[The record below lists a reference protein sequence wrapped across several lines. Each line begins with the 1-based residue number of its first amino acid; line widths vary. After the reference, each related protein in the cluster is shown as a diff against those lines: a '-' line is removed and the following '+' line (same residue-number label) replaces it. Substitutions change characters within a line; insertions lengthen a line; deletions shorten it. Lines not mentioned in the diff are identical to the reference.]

1 MAESR
6 DGRSAAAIG
15 RDVAPVSA
23 DGASSLLLSPFPQ
36 LQVPKLEP
44 DSCVPSQQVHV
55 KPKFEP
61 KVKPRPGARAK
72 LQEQQQQTGIG
83 RSSSV
88 TAQAS
93 NGVGNGAS
101 STAAAAKEEKK
112 EILSLQE
119 KLLETAVF
127 LTPKEGPR
135 DEDGAAIMGE
145 DSGGSRRKL
154 KHESVAAKDEP
165 ILLAARVKAEDLPS
179 SSSLLDSDQGGEEED
194 PVVREI
200 DLFLSPTVDGG
211 ESQLYLLQYPLRPAW
226 RPYGLEERCQEVRV
240 KPQQSKLEVDL
251 VVDTTGENYDTE
263 RESHLQITKQTL
275 TSSRVALNTNYAVG
289 VLRRGQLHLNPI
301 KAVVQ
306 LRPSM
311 KYIDD
316 ADVAKKKQNR
326 EAGITDGDDEEM
338 VEAEASESKSELT
351 LLQVCISDLFTCRLG
366 LNVSG
371 DHVDVVTN
379 VLGFVAI
386 GFDRGKCMLLL

>member
-6 DGRSAAAIG
+6 DGRIAAAIG
-15 RDVAPVSA
+15 RDVAPAAAAAAA

-61 KVKPRPGARAK
+61 KVKPRPGVRAK
-72 LQEQQQQTGIG
+72 LQEQQQQTGNG

-88 TAQAS
+88 RVQAS

-119 KLLETAVF
+119 KLLETAVY

-200 DLFLSPTVDGG
+200 DLFLSPTVDEG
-211 ESQLYLLQYPLRPAW
+211 ESQVCVLLMLLLLSLPSFLPPLKPEQFAIRSISLKMDLSPGLQLYLLQYPLRPAW
-226 RPYGLEERCQEVRV
+226 RPYGLEERCQEV
-240 KPQQSKLEVDL
+240 KHLHLHLLFEFCSFSY
-251 VVDTTGENYDTE
+251 TNYCCCNNCSCCVAANC
-263 RESHLQITKQTL
+263 RES
-275 TSSRVALNTNYAVG
+275 
-289 VLRRGQLHLNPI
+289 
-301 KAVVQ
+301 
-306 LRPSM
+306 
-311 KYIDD
+311 
-316 ADVAKKKQNR
+316 
-326 EAGITDGDDEEM
+326 
-338 VEAEASESKSELT
+338 
-351 LLQVCISDLFTCRLG
+351 
-366 LNVSG
+366 
-371 DHVDVVTN
+371 VT
-379 VLGFVAI
+379 
-386 GFDRGKCMLLL
+386 

>member
-6 DGRSAAAIG
+6 DGQSAAAIG

-127 LTPKEGPR
+127 LTPKEGPQ

-165 ILLAARVKAEDLPS
+165 ILLAARVKAEHLPS

-211 ESQLYLLQYPLRPAW
+211 ESQVCVLLMLLLLSFLPPLKPEQFAIRSISHKMDLPPGLQLYLLQYPLRPAW
-226 RPYGLEERCQEVRV
+226 RPYGLEERCQEV
-240 KPQQSKLEVDL
+240 KHLHLHLLFEVCSFSY
-251 VVDTTGENYDTE
+251 TNYCCCNNCCCCVAANC
-263 RESHLQITKQTL
+263 RESGT
-275 TSSRVALNTNYAVG
+275 
-289 VLRRGQLHLNPI
+289 
-301 KAVVQ
+301 
-306 LRPSM
+306 
-311 KYIDD
+311 
-316 ADVAKKKQNR
+316 
-326 EAGITDGDDEEM
+326 
-338 VEAEASESKSELT
+338 
-351 LLQVCISDLFTCRLG
+351 
-366 LNVSG
+366 
-371 DHVDVVTN
+371 
-379 VLGFVAI
+379 
-386 GFDRGKCMLLL
+386 